1 MIMKLK
7 SIIAAYKAL
16 GEAKVTK
23 LDASEVLKIVKARKA
38 MRPHAEEY
46 DAFLKDCQEKFQPK
60 NFEEIQEKVQKW
72 DSLTDED
79 KKEVNKVLVEYN
91 NSINSAILE
100 EIEKD
105 VEISVEKLSEDS
117 LTKMLQENGWEVKK
131 LDELEVL
138 I

>member
-1 MIMKLK
+1 MKLK
-7 SIIAAYKAL
+7 SIISAYKAL

-23 LDASEVLKIVKARKA
+23 LEASEVLKIVKARKA
-38 MRPHAEEY
+38 MRPYAEEY

-72 DSLTDED
+72 DSLTDEE
-79 KKEVNKVLVEYN
+79 KKNVNKALVEYN

-105 VEISVEKLSEDS
+105 IDVNVEKLSEDS
-117 LTKMLQENGWEVKK
+117 LTKMLQENGWELKK

>member
-1 MIMKLK
+1 MKLK

-23 LDASEVLKIVKARKA
+23 LESSEVLKIVKARKA
-38 MRPHAEEY
+38 MRPYIEDY

-72 DSLTDED
+72 DSLTDEE
-79 KKEVNKVLVEYN
+79 KKSVNKVLVEYN

-105 VEISVEKLSEDS
+105 IEVDVEKLSEDS
-117 LTKMLQENGWEVKK
+117 LTKMLQENGWELKK
-131 LDELEVL
+131 LDELEIIV
-138 I
+138 

>member
-1 MIMKLK
+1 MKLK

-23 LDASEVLKIVKARKA
+23 LEASEVLKIVKARKA
-38 MRPHAEEY
+38 MRPYAKDY

-72 DSLTDED
+72 DSLTDDE
-79 KKEVNKVLVEYN
+79 KKVVNKVLIEYN
-91 NSINSAILE
+91 NAINSAILE

-105 VEISVEKLSEDS
+105 IELNVEKLSEDS
-117 LTKMLQENGWEVKK
+117 LAKIIQENGWELKK
-131 LDELEVL
+131 LDELEVML
-138 I
+138 

>member
-1 MIMKLK
+1 MKLK

-23 LDASEVLKIVKARKA
+23 LEASEVLKIVKARKV
-38 MRPHAEEY
+38 MRPYAKDY

-72 DSLTDED
+72 DSLTDDE
-79 KKEVNKVLVEYN
+79 KKVVNKVLIEYN
-91 NSINSAILE
+91 NAINSAILE

-105 VEISVEKLSEDS
+105 IELNVEKLCEDS
-117 LTKMLQENGWEVKK
+117 LTKMLQENGWELKK

>member
-1 MIMKLK
+1 MKLK

-23 LDASEVLKIVKARKA
+23 LEASEVLKIVKARKA
-38 MRPHAEEY
+38 MRPYAEEY

-79 KKEVNKVLVEYN
+79 KKVVNKVLIEYN

-105 VEISVEKLSEDS
+105 IELNVEKLCEDS
-117 LTKMLQENGWEVKK
+117 LTKMLQENGWELKK

>member
-1 MIMKLK
+1 MKLK

-23 LDASEVLKIVKARKA
+23 LEASEVLKIVKARKA
-38 MRPHAEEY
+38 MRPHAEDY

-79 KKEVNKVLVEYN
+79 KKVVNKALVEYN

-105 VEISVEKLSEDS
+105 IEVSVEKLSEDS
-117 LTKMLQENGWEVKK
+117 LTKMLQENGWELKK

>member
-1 MIMKLK
+1 MKLK

-23 LDASEVLKIVKARKA
+23 LEASEVLKIVKARKA
-38 MRPHAEEY
+38 MRPYVEDY

-72 DSLTDED
+72 DSITDEE
-79 KKEVNKVLVEYN
+79 KKNVNKVLVEYN

-105 VEISVEKLSEDS
+105 IEVNVEKLSEDS
-117 LTKMLQENGWEVKK
+117 LTKMLQENGWELKK

>member
-1 MIMKLK
+1 MKLK

-23 LDASEVLKIVKARKA
+23 LEASEVLKIVNARKA
-38 MRPHAEEY
+38 MRPYAKDY

-60 NFEEIQEKVQKW
+60 NFEEIQEMVQKW
-72 DSLTDED
+72 DSLTD
-79 KKEVNKVLVEYN
+79 KEKNGVNKVLAEYN

-105 VEISVEKLSEDS
+105 IEVNVEKLCEDS
-117 LTKMLQENGWEVKK
+117 LTKMLQENGWELKK